1 MINAETIAPQ
11 KVKRHMKKLMRGLI
25 AMSVLLVAMTATM
38 VKAETLL
45 REGVINIASNGTFA
59 SSQERLVGKYSDGY
73 RTIKRF
79 TIRQSEGNS
88 TGTVVFATMDVGMTN
103 IVMATGANIASS
115 TGTRFSCMPA
125 CTNLVAGSGQTNV
138 VDYTARDVW
147 IGITQ
152 TAATNATV
160 YRYGIYA
167 E

>member
-1 MINAETIAPQ
+1 
-11 KVKRHMKKLMRGLI
+11 MKKLMSRLI
-25 AMSVLLVAMTATM
+25 MVSACVMAVAVTQ

-45 REGVINIASNGTFA
+45 REGVINIASNVTFA

-73 RTIKRF
+73 RAIKRF
-79 TIRQSEGNS
+79 TVRQSEGNS
-88 TGTVVFATMDVGMTN
+88 TGTVVFATYDLGMTN
-103 IVMATGANIASS
+103 IIMATGSGIASS